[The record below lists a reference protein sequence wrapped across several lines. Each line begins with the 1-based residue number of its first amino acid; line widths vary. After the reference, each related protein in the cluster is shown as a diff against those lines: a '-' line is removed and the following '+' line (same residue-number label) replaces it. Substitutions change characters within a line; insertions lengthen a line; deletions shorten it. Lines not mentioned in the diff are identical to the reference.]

1 MATEHLRLLLLNSNR
16 ILTLDENPILTTTT
30 TATPAAT
37 TATRTVTVNM
47 VDLPLLLR
55 EVAVTLLPLIKVG
68 TREMV
73 LREGDQL
80 VLLTATEEVEEEAMI
95 ATETE
100 EAIEGREGREVEG
113 EETETIEVEEV
124 SSTFF

>member
-1 MATEHLRLLLLNSNR
+1 VGTEHLRLLLLNSNR

-73 LREGDQL
+73 LQEGDQL
-80 VLLTATEEVEEEAMI
+80 VLPTDMAVEEEAMI

-100 EAIEGREGREVEG
+100 EAIEEREGREVEG